1 MWHQILAIAWAQFRI
16 TRNHLPRTTFGAV
29 AGWVLTSLWYGLYAL
44 LATFLAFRIPD
55 FPMDQ
60 LVKWLPLGLLGV
72 FLFWQIIPLFTLS
85 SGWSLE
91 LGKLQVYPVDAKALF
106 TIETCLRI
114 TSAPEMILVMLGA
127 GVGLARHPAVP
138 WLAPLALVLFVPLN
152 LFLQL
157 GIRDL
162 VLHSFERNRFRELF
176 AVLLISIAVA
186 PQLLLRT
193 GIGPKLTPYLF
204 RAASGYLTPWRE
216 VARLSLGHMNFAGL
230 AALILY
236 TAACY
241 AFARWMFAKSLVAD
255 EGNGAGARPPME
267 TPARAAFHLSRLP
280 GRIFADPLAVLVQKE
295 LQSLLRM
302 PRFRVLFGISCVLG
316 IVVFVPAALNRQDPT
331 SDFMR
336 NNLLPVVNVY
346 GLLLLSDALLL
357 NAFGLDRGA
366 AQLYFVTPVALET
379 VLKAKNLAA
388 VVFVALQSGVILLVA
403 CAARAPI
410 TLKSITSGLLAS
422 AVVTVFL
429 LATGNL
435 SSFAMARPVDPKQ
448 TFKKQAGAKTQLWLL
463 GCSAGLFILLGFAFL
478 ARYALQSDWIFAAV
492 LTFELL
498 VGSIVYRLS
507 LESAVKRGTRDREEI
522 VQTLSRSASP
532 VSLG

>member
-1 MWHQILAIAWAQFRI
+1 MGWA
-16 TRNHLPRTTFGAV
+16 
-29 AGWVLTSLWYGLYAL
+29 LTSLWYGLYAS
-44 LATFLAFRIPD
+44 LAAFLAFRIPET
-55 FPMDQ
+55 PMDQ

-91 LGKLQVYPVDAKALF
+91 LSRLQVYPVDSEALF

-114 TSAPEMILVMLGA
+114 TSAPEMIIVLLGA
-127 GVGLARHPAVP
+127 AFGLGRHPGVP
-138 WLAPLALVLFVPLN
+138 LFAPLALVLFVPLN

-157 GIRDL
+157 GIRDV

-204 RAASGYLTPWRE
+204 RAASGDMTPWRE
-216 VARLSLGHMNFAGL
+216 VARLSLGHVEFAGL
-230 AALILY
+230 AALLFY
-236 TAACY
+236 TLAGY
-241 AFARWMFAKSLVAD
+241 AFARSMFAKSLIAD
-255 EGNGAGARPPME
+255 DGSGA
-267 TPARAAFHLSRLP
+267 PAHSTEKASRAAFHLSSLP
-280 GRIFADPLAVLVQKE
+280 GHVFGDPLAVLIQKE

-316 IVVFVPAALNRQDPT
+316 IIVFVPAALNGQDPT

-336 NNLLPVVNVY
+336 NNLLPVVNIY

-388 VVFVALQSGVILLVA
+388 VIFVALQSGVILLVA
-403 CAARAPI
+403 CAARAPM

-429 LATGNL
+429 VATGNL

-463 GCSAGLFILLGFAFL
+463 GCSIGLFILVGFAFL
-478 ARYALQSDWIFAAV
+478 GRYALQSDWMFAAV
-492 LTFELL
+492 LAFELL
-498 VGSIVYRLS
+498 VGALVYRIS